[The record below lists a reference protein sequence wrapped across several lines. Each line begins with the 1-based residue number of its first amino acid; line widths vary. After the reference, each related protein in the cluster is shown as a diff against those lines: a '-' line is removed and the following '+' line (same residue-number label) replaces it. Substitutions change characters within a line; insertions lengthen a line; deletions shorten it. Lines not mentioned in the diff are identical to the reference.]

1 MGSEMCIRDRH
12 RERLTTRRVLVSIE
26 EKVIAIVADNLDVD
40 QASITRDSSFVTDL
54 QADSLDTVEL
64 MMDLEEQF
72 SIKIEDADAEQIQ
85 TVGAAIDF
93 IEKQV

>member
-1 MGSEMCIRDRH
+1 M
-12 RERLTTRRVLVSIE
+12 SIE

-54 QADSLDTVEL
+54 QADALDTVEL

-93 IEKQV
+93 IEQQV

>member
-1 MGSEMCIRDRH
+1 M
-12 RERLTTRRVLVSIE
+12 SIE

-85 TVGAAIDF
+85 TVGSAIDF
-93 IEKQV
+93 IEKQVG

>member
-1 MGSEMCIRDRH
+1 M
-12 RERLTTRRVLVSIE
+12 SIE

-64 MMDLEEQF
+64 MMDLEEQY
-72 SIKIEDADAEQIQ
+72 D
-85 TVGAAIDF
+85 
-93 IEKQV
+93 

>member
-1 MGSEMCIRDRH
+1 M
-12 RERLTTRRVLVSIE
+12 SIE

-93 IEKQV
+93 IEQQV

>member
-1 MGSEMCIRDRH
+1 M
-12 RERLTTRRVLVSIE
+12 SIE

-72 SIKIEDADAEQIQ
+72 SIKIEDADAEQIH